1 MADKKWYVLRTA
13 GTKEKKAAEYLVK
26 EIERHPDLQ
35 AIVDQVLVPVKKEIV
50 TKNGKRK
57 EVERLLFPGYVLIHA
72 ELNPDLEYVIRNG
85 IPGMSGFLT
94 EKTGN
99 GQDRIP
105 VPIRDEEAQRILG
118 VQDENAVSAAETE
131 VNFTVGESVRI
142 TDGPFSGFDGTVEEI
157 LQDRSKLKVVVV
169 IFGRKTLLELSFTQ
183 VQIKGGAANPA
194 PPVGPALGSKGLNI
208 MDFCKQ
214 FNART
219 QDQAGKV
226 LPVVITVFSDKS
238 FTFEV
243 KQPPVAVSLKEAAK
257 ISKASGE
264 PNRKK
269 VATVTWDQVKE
280 IAQSKMPDLNA
291 FTLRSAMS
299 MVAGTARSMGIK
311 VEGQFPENI

>member
-26 EIERHPDLQ
+26 EIERHAELQ

-99 GQDRIP
+99 GTDRIP

-118 VQDENAVSAAETE
+118 VQDEMAVNAAETE
-131 VNFTVGESVRI
+131 VNFTVGESVKI
-142 TDGPFSGFDGTVEEI
+142 TDGPFSGFSGTVEEI
-157 LQDRSKLKVVVV
+157 LQERSKLKVVVV

-183 VQIKGGAANPA
+183 V
-194 PPVGPALGSKGLNI
+194 
-208 MDFCKQ
+208 
-214 FNART
+214 T
-219 QDQAGKV
+219 
-226 LPVVITVFSDKS
+226 
-238 FTFEV
+238 
-243 KQPPVAVSLKEAAK
+243 KE
-257 ISKASGE
+257 
-264 PNRKK
+264 
-269 VATVTWDQVKE
+269 
-280 IAQSKMPDLNA
+280 
-291 FTLRSAMS
+291 
-299 MVAGTARSMGIK
+299 
-311 VEGQFPENI
+311 